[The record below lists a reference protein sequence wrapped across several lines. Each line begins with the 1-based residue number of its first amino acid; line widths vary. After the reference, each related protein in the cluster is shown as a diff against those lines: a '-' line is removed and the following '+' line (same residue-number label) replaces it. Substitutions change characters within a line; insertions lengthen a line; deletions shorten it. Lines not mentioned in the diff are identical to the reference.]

1 MDTDDSGRVVRLDLY
16 NNDLTGS
23 IPPELGSLANLTWL
37 YLDHNALTGA
47 IPPSLLQLVKLERF
61 SFEEND
67 GLCAPGT
74 PGFVAW
80 LQGIEQPGS
89 PTFCNEFD
97 VAVLES
103 LYEATSGA
111 GWTNSEGWLGDGAVS
126 EWHGVSAD
134 SLGRVTGIDLSR
146 NGLAGELTR
155 NLGELARM
163 AELRIN
169 SNALSGRLLPSL
181 TRLALREFHWAD
193 TEMCSPAEESFRQ
206 WLKAIESHEG
216 TGVECGPPTE
226 RDILVAL
233 YRATDGPN
241 WVNSD
246 NWLTDAPLRSWY
258 GVVVNGEHRLVKID
272 LARNNLSG
280 PIPPELGELANLTS
294 LSLGGNNLSGPIPPE
309 LGGLAN
315 LTSLSLVGNNLS
327 GPIPPELGEFA
338 NLASLS
344 LGGNNLSG
352 PIPPELGGLSSL
364 KTLDLWNSELTG
376 PIPPELGNLSSLQR
390 LYLDENALTGPI
402 PPELGNL
409 SSLYTLQLSDNKLTG
424 QVPPEFGR
432 LTNLRVMGLANNAGM
447 SGALPASLTA
457 LRRLQVL
464 ATVRTDLCAPS
475 DADFL
480 AWLDGVRKRRIAPCV
495 RGAGTMAYLTQAV
508 QSREFPVPLVA
519 GERALLRVFV
529 TAQQATNAGIP
540 QVRAT
545 FYLGGGET
553 HVTDIPGKSVAIPE
567 DVDESILSKSS
578 NAEIP
583 GEIVQPGLEMVIN
596 IDPEGTLDPALGV
609 TRRIPETGRMAV
621 DVRAMPLLD
630 LTVIPFLWSEA
641 PDSSILDMAKG
652 MASDPENHDLLWH
665 TRTLLPVGDLEVA
678 AHEPVVSSSNSARTI
693 FGRNKGDSSHGGRN
707 RSLPGHDDPARDGG
721 WRARRCSRPVDLLAA
736 HIMAHRARTR
746 TQLQLGT
753 RALR

>member
-1 MDTDDSGRVVRLDLY
+1 M
-16 NNDLTGS
+16 
-23 IPPELGSLANLTWL
+23 
-37 YLDHNALTGA
+37 
-47 IPPSLLQLVKLERF
+47 
-61 SFEEND
+61 
-67 GLCAPGT
+67 
-74 PGFVAW
+74 
-80 LQGIEQPGS
+80 
-89 PTFCNEFD
+89 
-97 VAVLES
+97 
-103 LYEATSGA
+103 
-111 GWTNSEGWLGDGAVS
+111 
-126 EWHGVSAD
+126 
-134 SLGRVTGIDLSR
+134 
-146 NGLAGELTR
+146 
-155 NLGELARM
+155 
-163 AELRIN
+163 
-169 SNALSGRLLPSL
+169 
-181 TRLALREFHWAD
+181 
-193 TEMCSPAEESFRQ
+193 
-206 WLKAIESHEG
+206 
-216 TGVECGPPTE
+216 
-226 RDILVAL
+226 
-233 YRATDGPN
+233 
-241 WVNSD
+241 
-246 NWLTDAPLRSWY
+246 
-258 GVVVNGEHRLVKID
+258 VVNGQRRLVKID

-294 LSLGGNNLSGPIPPE
+294 LSLVWNNLSGPIPPELGELANLTSLSLGPNNLSGPIPPE

-327 GPIPPELGEFA
+327 GPIPPEFG
-338 NLASLS
+338 S
-344 LGGNNLSG
+344 
-352 PIPPELGGLSSL
+352 LSSL
-364 KTLDLWNSELTG
+364 KTLDLWNSALTG
-376 PIPPELGNLSSLQR
+376 PIPPELGNLSSLAR

-409 SSLYTLQLSDNKLTG
+409 SSLYTLRLSDNKLTG
-424 QVPPEFGR
+424 PVPPEFGR
-432 LTNLRVMGLANNAGM
+432 LTNLREMGLANNAGM

-529 TAQQATNAGIP
+529 TSQQVTNAGIP

-567 DVDESILSKSS
+567 EVDESILSKSS

-641 PDSSILDMAKG
+641 PDSSILDITKG
-652 MASDPENHDLLWH
+652 MASDPENHELLWH
-665 TRTLLPVGDLEVA
+665 TRTLLPVGDLEVT

-693 FGRNKGDSSHGGRN
+693 FGETKAIRVMEGGTGHYMGTMTSPVTGAGGLADAPGRWIF
-707 RSLPGHDDPARDGG
+707 SLPISWHIAHELGHNFSLEHAPCGDAGGPDPSYPYPDGSIGAWGYDFRDGG
-721 WRARRCSRPVDLLAA
+721 SLVSPRTADLMSYCEPNWISDFYFAN
-736 HIMAHRARTR
+736 
-746 TQLQLGT
+746 
-753 RALR
+753 ALRFRLSDEGVANAAIAATPAKSLLLWGGVNADSEPFLEPAFVVEAPAALPDSAGDYVVTGRTASSVELFSLSFTMPETADGDGSSSFAFVLPVMPAWEGNLATITLTGPGGSVSLDEESDLRMAILRNPRTGQVRGILRDLPPAQAAMDAGHAAVAGLEVLFSRGIPDFTAWGR